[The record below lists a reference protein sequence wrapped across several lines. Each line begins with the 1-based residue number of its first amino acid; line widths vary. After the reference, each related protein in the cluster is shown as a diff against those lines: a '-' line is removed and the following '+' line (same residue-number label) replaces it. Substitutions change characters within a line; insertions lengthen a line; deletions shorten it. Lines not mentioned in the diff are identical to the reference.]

1 MDYNDKKNILF
12 SYKLF
17 LLVTIKIHFYNKID
31 SQSNFSQ
38 KTVND
43 CIIFNLL
50 PLFLKLVIKIEKT
63 TYRMKRINLTSLA
76 LLTALSVCLSANAQT
91 VASYTGKKGKLSEPE
106 LQRWSHLDLAKDSV
120 PGMSVDKAYAELLK
134 GKKGVKV
141 IVGIVDSGVD
151 IDHEDLKSVI
161 WTNKKEI
168 AGNGKDD
175 DKNGFID
182 DIHGWNFLGDVVHE
196 TLEMTRIIKKADD
209 GSAAY
214 KSALAAYDKKYDEA
228 LKGKELVDF
237 LMENDKA
244 IQTYLKKESY
254 TIEDLNGIVT
264 TDPNLNRSKMVGI
277 QLITNSGPNFRSE
290 IKEYSDQIYNDLNY
304 NLNKEFDGRKAVGDN
319 PEDIKSTKYGNNIV
333 YGPDKEEAL
342 HGTHVAG
349 IIAQVRGN
357 GIGGDGVADNVE
369 IMAVRAVPDGDEY
382 DKDIALAIRY
392 AVDNGA
398 KVINGSFGKSYS
410 PHKQWVYDAIK
421 YAEKKDVLFVH
432 AAGNDGDNIDLPEH
446 ANYPNDSEDNT
457 KEFASNV
464 LTVGALNNQYGSNVI
479 APFSNYGT
487 FNVDVFAPGDEIY
500 ATIPNNKYKYLQG
513 TSMASPNAA
522 GVAALIRS
530 YYPKLSAKQVKQ
542 ILMDSGTP
550 LPADVVLGENPNP
563 NTEPV
568 AVPSSKSS
576 KSAKMVN
583 AYNALLMAE
592 KMSKK

>member
-1 MDYNDKKNILF
+1 MKK
-12 SYKLF
+12 
-17 LLVTIKIHFYNKID
+17 
-31 SQSNFSQ
+31 
-38 KTVND
+38 
-43 CIIFNLL
+43 
-50 PLFLKLVIKIEKT
+50 
-63 TYRMKRINLTSLA
+63 INLTSLT
-76 LLTALSVCLSANAQT
+76 LLAVLSLCLSANAQT
-91 VASYTGKKGKLSEPE
+91 STTYVAKKGKLNEPE
-106 LQRWSHLDLAKDSV
+106 LQRWSHLDLAKDSI

-134 GKKGVKV
+134 GKKSVKV

-151 IDHEDLKSVI
+151 IDHEDLKAVV

-168 AGNGKDD
+168 AGNGIDD
-175 DKNGFID
+175 DKNGYID
-182 DIHGWNFLGDVVHE
+182 DIHGWNFLGDAGKE
-196 TLEMTRIIKKADD
+196 TLEMTRVVKKGDD
-209 GSAAY
+209 GSATY
-214 KSALAAYDKKYDEA
+214 KSALAAYNEKYNKALQDKQQ
-228 LKGKELVDF
+228 VDF
-237 LMENDKA
+237 LTATDKS
-244 IQTYLKKESY
+244 IQKYLNKEAY

-264 TDPNLNRSKMVGI
+264 TDPDLSKSKMI
-277 QLITNSGPNFRSE
+277 MTRILTNAGPTFRTE
-290 IKEYSDQIYNDLNY
+290 IEEYGKYVYDQLNY
-304 NLNKEFDGRKAVGDN
+304 NLNKEFDGRKIVGDN
-319 PEDIKSTKYGNNIV
+319 SEDIKNTKYGNNTV

-357 GIGGDGVADNVE
+357 NIGGDGVADNVE

-410 PHKQWVYDAIK
+410 PHKQWVFDAIK

-432 AAGNDGDNIDLPEH
+432 AAGNDGNNIDLDE
-446 ANYPNDSEDNT
+446 NTNFPNDSEDNK

-464 LTVGALNNQYGSNVI
+464 LTVGALNNAYGESVI

-487 FNVDVFAPGDEIY
+487 LNVDVFAPGDEIY

-513 TSMASPNAA
+513 TSMAAPNAA
-522 GVAALIRS
+522 GVAALVRS

-550 LPADVVLGENPNP
+550 LPATVLLGEKQESNKVVN
-563 NTEPV
+563 
-568 AVPSSKSS
+568 SSQSG
-576 KSAKMVN
+576 KMVN

>member
-1 MDYNDKKNILF
+1 M
-12 SYKLF
+12 
-17 LLVTIKIHFYNKID
+17 NK
-31 SQSNFSQ
+31 
-38 KTVND
+38 
-43 CIIFNLL
+43 
-50 PLFLKLVIKIEKT
+50 
-63 TYRMKRINLTSLA
+63 INLTSLA
-76 LLTALSVCLSANAQT
+76 LLTALSLCLSANAQT
-91 VASYTGKKGKLSEPE
+91 ATTYTAKKGKLSEPE
-106 LQRWSHLDLAKDSV
+106 LQRWSHLDLAKDSI

-151 IDHEDLKSVI
+151 IDHEDLKSVV

-168 AGNGKDD
+168 AGNGIDD
-175 DKNGFID
+175 DKNGYID
-182 DIHGWNFLGDVVHE
+182 DIHGWNFLGDAVHE
-196 TLEMTRIIKKADD
+196 TLEMTRIVKKGDD
-209 GSAAY
+209 GSATY
-214 KSALAAYDKKYDEA
+214 KSALAAYDEKNNKA
-228 LKGKELVDF
+228 LKDKQQVDF
-237 LMENDKA
+237 LIATDKA
-244 IQTYLKKESY
+244 IQTNLGKENY
-254 TIEDLNGIVT
+254 TLEDVNGIVT
-264 TDPNLNRSKMVGI
+264 TDPDLTKSKMIMSRILTNAGPTFRAEI
-277 QLITNSGPNFRSE
+277 Q
-290 IKEYSDQIYNDLNY
+290 EYSKYVYDQLNY
-304 NLNKEFDGRKAVGDN
+304 NLNKDLDGRKVVGDN
-319 PEDIKSTKYGNNIV
+319 PEDIKNTKYGNNTV

-357 GIGGDGVADNVE
+357 NIGGDGVADNVE

-410 PHKQWVYDAIK
+410 PHKQWVFDAIK

-432 AAGNDGDNIDLPEH
+432 AAGNDGENIDLDE
-446 ANYPNDSEDNT
+446 NSNFPNDSEDNK

-464 LTVGALNNQYGSNVI
+464 LTVGALTNQYGDGII
-479 APFSNYGT
+479 APFSNYGA

-550 LPADVVLGENPNP
+550 LPSDVILGEQQDVKAKADK
-563 NTEPV
+563 T
-568 AVPSSKSS
+568 SKSG
-576 KSAKMVN
+576 KMVN